1 MRRLLTALLLTLS
14 VALLA
19 AACGSASR
27 GNGILATT
35 PLWAEITSAVTCGH
49 PIESLIPIGADPH
62 AFEPSLSDRGRLDA
76 ALLLVATGG
85 NLEGG
90 LDDTLSATPTPVH
103 HIVRDGADP
112 HVWLDPVSVAEALP
126 ALAEALTEHAGLDPV
141 SVEAC
146 RLDLDARLRVLDR
159 DIGDRLATIPDD
171 RRILVTDHATLG
183 RFATRYHLRVLGTVL
198 DSNSSMAQPGAHDLE
213 LLAEEMHSHG
223 VTVVAVEEAGH
234 DADSRRLAERTG
246 ATLVEIPLRLGPGG
260 SATGSYEGMLRILAE
275 RLDDALRG

>member
-35 PLWAEITSAVTCGH
+35 PLWAEITSAVACGH

-90 LDDTLSATPTPVH
+90 LDDTLSAT
-103 HIVRDGADP
+103 
-112 HVWLDPVSVAEALP
+112 
-126 ALAEALTEHAGLDPV
+126 
-141 SVEAC
+141 
-146 RLDLDARLRVLDR
+146 
-159 DIGDRLATIPDD
+159 
-171 RRILVTDHATLG
+171 
-183 RFATRYHLRVLGTVL
+183 
-198 DSNSSMAQPGAHDLE
+198 LE
-213 LLAEEMHSHG
+213 GLLA
-223 VTVVAVEEAGH
+223 A
-234 DADSRRLAERTG
+234 
-246 ATLVEIPLRLGPGG
+246 P
-260 SATGSYEGMLRILAE
+260 
-275 RLDDALRG
+275 

>member
-35 PLWAEITSAVTCGH
+35 PLWAEITSAVACGH

-126 ALAEALTEHAGLDPV
+126 ALAEARTEHAGLGPV
-141 SVEAC
+141 SGEAG
-146 RLDLDARLRVLDR
+146 RRGHYRRGEAAEVAAGDELLGAAGRVPN
-159 DIGDRLATIPDD
+159 IGDL
-171 RRILVTDHATLG
+171 
-183 RFATRYHLRVLGTVL
+183 
-198 DSNSSMAQPGAHDLE
+198 
-213 LLAEEMHSHG
+213 
-223 VTVVAVEEAGH
+223 
-234 DADSRRLAERTG
+234 
-246 ATLVEIPLRLGPGG
+246 
-260 SATGSYEGMLRILAE
+260 
-275 RLDDALRG
+275 